1 MDPDTKRAMGTNV
14 NKPLNMPEALFV
26 EEDPAGS
33 PIAVKLKR
41 RHIIVAIEDFWRI
54 DDEWWRTMP
63 VSRMYYAVI
72 LESGRRMMLC
82 KDLIDNHWYQQTY

>member
-1 MDPDTKRAMGTNV
+1 MDPDTKKAMGTNV
-14 NKPLNMPEALFV
+14 NKPLNMPEALFM
-26 EEDPAGS
+26 EEDTAGS

-54 DDEWWRTMP
+54 DDEWWRTKP

-72 LESGRRMMLC
+72 LESGRRMIPC
-82 KDLIDNHWYQQTY
+82 KDLINKCWYQQSY

>member
-1 MDPDTKRAMGTNV
+1 MDADTKKAMGTNL

-33 PIAVKLKR
+33 PIAVKLKQ
-41 RHIIVAIEDFWRI
+41 RHRIVAIEDFWRI
-54 DDEWWRTMP
+54 DDEWWRTKP

-72 LESGRRMMLC
+72 LESGRRMILS
-82 KDLIDNHWYQQTY
+82 KNLIDNRWYQQTY